1 MNKKMKTKNR
11 GFTLVELLVII
22 AVIGILATLAV
33 IALQQARSRTRDSK
47 RVADIKQIQTTLELF
62 FNEQGRYPTIDEW
75 NSGSIIV
82 SSTNQVL
89 MQNVPSA
96 PYPADG
102 SCSADQNNFYYI
114 PSDDYSTYNLSFC
127 LGSGVSD
134 LSEGPKCLTPGG
146 IINFDC
152 SGDGSEENENNE
164 NTANV
169 CPQECDFGYICQ
181 SGSCVVDTF
190 QCGQNISY
198 NGYSYPTVEI
208 GTQCW
213 FKENLRTDKF
223 RNGNV
228 IANVTTQWN
237 VTGGVGPAWCH
248 YNNDSNNENTYGKLY
263 SVYAALDPRGI
274 CPPGFRLP
282 TRAEFD
288 SLISFAGSNRHGL
301 LSCRQ
306 VDSPLGGSCAT
317 DQHPRWNSSASYN
330 GNDSLGFSAL
340 PGGSKE
346 GSSFVNLGVSGHFW
360 TFTPYQTTRMYEG
373 VADISNSNGFYSSL
387 LAYFTTGRSIRC
399 IKNNNQGGKTL
410 PSVSITTPTNITANK
425 ATSGGNITNT
435 GGSIVYAMGVV
446 WSESDT
452 PIVGASNSQ
461 FLNTIGV
468 SNTSFT
474 SNIVGLWPNKTYYI
488 RAYAVNEVGLAYSNT
503 ISFTTPDPC
512 GGVSSVSYNGYSY
525 PTVGIGTQC
534 WFKENLRTDKF
545 KNGDSIPNVTT
556 QWNIS
561 GGVGPAWC
569 AYNNDMNN
577 ETNYGKLYSS
587 YAVLDSRGLC
597 PDGWRVP
604 SQTDFDNLV
613 SAATPYNGFSLHS
626 CRMVNSPLG
635 GSCAT
640 DQHPRWNYSSA
651 YTGTDIFGFSALPG
665 GYKYGATFY
674 NLGVSGHFWTT
685 TPYQTT
691 RLYDGRAIYDNANG
705 FLTSIG
711 DTYFTSARSV
721 RCIKN

>member
-1 MNKKMKTKNR
+1 
-11 GFTLVELLVII
+11 
-22 AVIGILATLAV
+22 
-33 IALQQARSRTRDSK
+33 
-47 RVADIKQIQTTLELF
+47 
-62 FNEQGRYPTIDEW
+62 
-75 NSGSIIV
+75 
-82 SSTNQVL
+82 

-114 PSDDYSTYNLSFC
+114 PSDDYSTYSLSFC

-152 SGDGSEENENNE
+152 SGDGNEENENNE

-181 SGSCVVDTF
+181 SGSCVVNTF
-190 QCGQNISY
+190 QCGQNVSY
-198 NGYSYPTVEI
+198 NGYSYPTVE
-208 GTQCW
+208 
-213 FKENLRTDKF
+213 
-223 RNGNV
+223 
-228 IANVTTQWN
+228 
-237 VTGGVGPAWCH
+237 
-248 YNNDSNNENTYGKLY
+248 
-263 SVYAALDPRGI
+263 
-274 CPPGFRLP
+274 
-282 TRAEFD
+282 
-288 SLISFAGSNRHGL
+288 
-301 LSCRQ
+301 
-306 VDSPLGGSCAT
+306 
-317 DQHPRWNSSASYN
+317 
-330 GNDSLGFSAL
+330 
-340 PGGSKE
+340 
-346 GSSFVNLGVSGHFW
+346 
-360 TFTPYQTTRMYEG
+360 
-373 VADISNSNGFYSSL
+373 
-387 LAYFTTGRSIRC
+387 
-399 IKNNNQGGKTL
+399 
-410 PSVSITTPTNITANK
+410 
-425 ATSGGNITNT
+425 
-435 GGSIVYAMGVV
+435 
-446 WSESDT
+446 
-452 PIVGASNSQ
+452 
-461 FLNTIGV
+461 
-468 SNTSFT
+468 
-474 SNIVGLWPNKTYYI
+474 
-488 RAYAVNEVGLAYSNT
+488 
-503 ISFTTPDPC
+503 
-512 GGVSSVSYNGYSY
+512 
-525 PTVGIGTQC
+525 IGTQC

-556 QWNIS
+556 QWNVS

-569 AYNNDMNN
+569 AYNNDINN